1 MERDDIYRKHILDA
15 VNKIKSYVKKVN
27 YDTFLKTPLI
37 QDAVIRELEII
48 GEAAKNLSNEFKE
61 KYSKVPWRYVTGMRD
76 KLIHDYFKVNLE
88 AVWKTILE
96 DLTQL
101 KKELSKY
108 KK

>member
-1 MERDDIYRKHILDA
+1 M
-15 VNKIKSYVKKVN
+15 
-27 YDTFLKTPLI
+27 
-37 QDAVIRELEII
+37 IRELEII

-76 KLIHDYFKVNLE
+76 KLIQDYFKVNLE

-96 DLTQL
+96 DLAQL

-108 KK
+108 NK